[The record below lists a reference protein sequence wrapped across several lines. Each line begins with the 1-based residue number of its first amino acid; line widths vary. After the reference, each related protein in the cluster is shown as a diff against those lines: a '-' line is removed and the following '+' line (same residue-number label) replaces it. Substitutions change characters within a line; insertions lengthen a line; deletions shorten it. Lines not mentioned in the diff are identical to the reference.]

1 MAQRIP
7 ALPRELKTVPDAGW
21 RNPRAAEP
29 NYNVGQPQLGAQ
41 EFVMSS
47 FRMRP
52 ATIGRFPR
60 VSCIAAIAAACL
72 SLPACGQTQTNPV
85 PAPGS
90 TPHGPPPLFADNT
103 PPDPSQIHMLKTMA
117 KERNMMR
124 QQEIVD
130 DTTQLLD
137 LAKELKAAVD
147 KSSKDQL
154 SLNVVNTAA
163 EIEKL
168 AKSVKDKMRDG
179 Q

>member
-1 MAQRIP
+1 
-7 ALPRELKTVPDAGW
+7 
-21 RNPRAAEP
+21 
-29 NYNVGQPQLGAQ
+29 
-41 EFVMSS
+41 MSS
-47 FRMRP
+47 LRMSP
-52 ATIGRFPR
+52 ARIGRFLR
-60 VSCIAAIAAACL
+60 VTCFAAIAAGCL
-72 SLPACGQTQTNPV
+72 SLPACGQAQAGTNPV

-103 PPDPSQIHMLKTMA
+103 PTDPSQVHMLKTMA
-117 KERNMMR
+117 KERNVMR

-137 LAKELKAAVD
+137 LARQLKAAVD